1 MGVPREPNGN
11 DGAREAPSMSS
22 GERDLDTILATM
34 DVARRP
40 GAFAYLQVVAGTTP
54 PPGAAAMIDEGATT
68 TYVVA
73 ADSPAAAGATFRAAW
88 LTITVHTALDGV
100 GLTAALATALAAVGI
115 PANVLAGLTHDH
127 LLVPEERAGAA
138 VAALLALTGR

>member
-1 MGVPREPNGN
+1 MDP
-11 DGAREAPSMSS
+11 

-34 DVARRP
+34 DVVRRP
-40 GAFAYLQVVAGTTP
+40 GAFAYVQVATGTTA